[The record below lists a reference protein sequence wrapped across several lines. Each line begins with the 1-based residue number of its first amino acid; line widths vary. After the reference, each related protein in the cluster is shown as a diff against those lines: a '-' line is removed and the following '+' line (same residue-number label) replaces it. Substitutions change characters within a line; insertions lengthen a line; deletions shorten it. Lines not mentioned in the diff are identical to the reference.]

1 MAIVVI
7 KLHKPAPIAANGNAP
22 IGRRIALPTDLSTP
36 RPRAVNAS
44 AAVPMRRAS
53 VRSNQRGA
61 ATIRLSINCVS
72 ASFSAFFGQLV
83 APGFSDRISEMQAVA
98 DNGLMLALFSLGGG
112 EMILILAAVLILFG
126 AKKLPELARGLGEGI
141 SQFHKATRDVINAA
155 DDEVSDAGRSLG
167 GIYGKPAAQALTVD
181 NQVAELY
188 DPAALRDE
196 LIAKKTPSAWRRL
209 LKNMWC
215 RVIRFLAKPRTRM
228 Q

>member
-1 MAIVVI
+1 VPVV
-7 KLHKPAPIAANGNAP
+7 
-22 IGRRIALPTDLSTP
+22 
-36 RPRAVNAS
+36 
-44 AAVPMRRAS
+44 AVPHPL
-53 VRSNQRGA
+53 QY
-61 ATIRLSINCVS
+61 T
-72 ASFSAFFGQLV
+72 
-83 APGFSDRISEMQAVA
+83 SEMQAVA

-112 EMILILAAVLILFG
+112 EIILILAVVLILFG

-141 SQFHKATRDVINAA
+141 SQFRKATRDVITAA
-155 DDEVSDAGRSLG
+155 NDEASDAGRSLG

-196 LIAKKTPSAWRRL
+196 LSPKKTPSAWRRL

-215 RVIRFLAKPRTRM
+215 RVFRFMAKPRTRM

>member
-7 KLHKPAPIAANGNAP
+7 KLHKPAPIAANSNAP

-72 ASFSAFFGQLV
+72 ASFSAFFGPLV

-126 AKKLPELARGLGEGI
+126 ANVMMGLNRFKRAPQVRLTHQNQIVERLPNFSDVAFRVRVAQRRMRGCFE
-141 SQFHKATRDVINAA
+141 
-155 DDEVSDAGRSLG
+155 DAQL
-167 GIYGKPAAQALTVD
+167 VD
-181 NQVAELY
+181 Q
-188 DPAALRDE
+188 
-196 LIAKKTPSAWRRL
+196 
-209 LKNMWC
+209 
-215 RVIRFLAKPRTRM
+215 
-228 Q
+228 